1 MNGLVIVDKP
11 IGYTSF
17 DMVAKMRK
25 EYNQKKVGH
34 IGTLDPMASGVL
46 PILLGEAT
54 KLSDYLMLHDKEY
67 VANLKLGISTDTGDS
82 EGKIIE
88 EKEIPNLNNIDL
100 NKLLQDKFI
109 GKQMQVPPMYS
120 AIKINGK
127 KMYELA
133 REGKKI
139 DIPPREIE
147 ILKIEIIELNIIEN
161 EITFKVE
168 CSKGTYIRVLCEDI
182 AKELNTCGYMKALRR
197 TRVGKFKIEDAG
209 KFIDFE
215 DILDVKKISINDILK
230 NQKTSCKNIIN
241 YEKMSD
247 SEEKKENTTSLTM
260 DGIMKK
266 LLNGVVIHI
275 NENDGLVNLYKDDKF
290 IGIGEIKNNELKR
303 KIII

>member
-67 VANLKLGISTDTGDS
+67 IATVKLGISTDTGDS
-82 EGKIIE
+82 EGEIIE
-88 EKEIPNLNNIDL
+88 EKEVPNLNNIDV

-147 ILKIEIIELNIIEN
+147 ILKIEIIELNNIEN

-247 SEEKKENTTSLTM
+247 SEEKKENTTSLIM
-260 DGIMKK
+260 DGIMTK
-266 LLNGVVIHI
+266 LLNGLVIHI